1 MAVLTPQQRNT
12 LETAV
17 KQARKVAEL
26 GAFNALHSMAVDYQ
40 EPFAHMSPEQR
51 SLRNSLRSKARLLGD
66 VLPSS
71 GDQKIDHLGYEL
83 AYETWHKMLFAKF
96 LEANGLL
103 MHTDGVAVTME
114 DCEELAKEEG
124 YVDKWDAAANYASKM
139 LPAIFRT
146 DDPLMKVAYATE
158 ERIKL
163 ETIIDALENQ
173 IFIADDALG
182 WVYQFWQSEAKAAI
196 NASGEKI
203 DGAKLPAVTQLFTE
217 PYMVHFLIDN
227 TLGAWWVS
235 RNPGVKPP
243 VKFEYLR
250 LLEDGTPAAGK
261 FEGWPDKTAEVTAL
275 DPCMGS
281 GHFVASLFPVF
292 AALRMHE
299 EGLTKEEATDKVNTE
314 NLHGLELDARCTQIA
329 AFNLALT
336 AWKFCGHYKELPEM
350 NLACSGIAPKGKVE
364 DWVKLVGKVERVED
378 KVRMENG
385 MKVLYDHFQLAPE
398 LGSLLD
404 PTNIKADAFT
414 ASFEELQ
421 PILKRALENEV
432 DTEQLERGVMAAGIA
447 KAGQLLGKKYTLQI
461 TNVPY
466 LGKGKM
472 NEILTNFSEKYFP
485 DAKAD
490 LATIFLKKMLN
501 SLKYGGTA
509 CSVIPQN
516 WLFLTTYKKFRENLL
531 KKHSWSIVARLGA
544 KAFQTPM
551 WDFNVML
558 ISINNQTPSLDYK
571 FSGLDVSTEINA
583 FSKEAGLI
591 TADIVKV
598 NQNKQLKNPD
608 QVIIIEVE
616 NDNKSE
622 QLLKYAKYYSG
633 LQTGDGNKLLF
644 NFWEINNSSFDLIQR
659 ADGVEELY
667 NGLSYITPYQEGK
680 GLLAKEPG
688 AVLRN
693 IKLDVKRGIVVHR
706 MGQLKANLF
715 VKSLVHENG
724 VLICPF
730 KDEHLPIIWTFIT
743 SKQFIQSIRSLNQK
757 VSVTPNF
764 FTQVDFDFNYWKKIA
779 EEKYPNGLPKPYS
792 DDPTQWLFHGHP
804 IKTENPLQVA
814 LARVLGYRWPAEEVN
829 NTSAKVEAASSGF
842 QKETDSGDI
851 KNNAAGSSIYYTLAE
866 EAKELIE
873 AVKAFDHLTDEDGI
887 FCIPSVNAEQAGAER
902 LRDYLQQVFAGEW
915 NNQTITQLLR
925 KVEAASSSLDD
936 YLRNEFFAQHCKLF
950 QNRPFIWHIWD
961 GRKDGFSA
969 LVNYHKLDK
978 DNLSKLIYT
987 YLNDWIRVCVAKKN
1001 AGESGAEGLL
1011 SAAQKLKENLE
1022 AILHGEA
1029 PYDIFVRWKPLE
1041 QQPIGWEPDLNDG
1054 VRLNIRPFVEAGV
1067 LRNKFNV
1074 KWGVD
1079 RGKNP
1084 PGSFW
1089 GEVRDNDKHLSL
1101 AEKREAREKIKS

>member
-12 LETAV
+12 LEAAV
-17 KQARKVAEL
+17 KQARKVAEQ
-26 GAFNALHSMAVDYQ
+26 GAFNALHGMAVDHP
-40 EPFAHMSPEQR
+40 EPFAHMTPEQR
-51 SLRNSLRSKARLLGD
+51 NLRNSLRSKARLLSD
-66 VLPSS
+66 ALPAS
-71 GDQKIDHLGYEL
+71 GAQKIDHLAYEL

-124 YVDKWDAAANYASKM
+124 FVDKWDAAANYASKM

-146 DDPLMKVAYATE
+146 DDPLMQVAYATD

-182 WVYQFWQSEAKAAI
+182 WVYQFWQTDAKAAI

-203 DGAKLPAVTQLFTE
+203 DGEKLPAVTQLFTE

-250 LLEDGTPAAGK
+250 FLEDGTPAAGK
-261 FEGWPDKTAEVTAL
+261 FEGWPDKTGEVTAL

-299 EGLTKEEATDKVNTE
+299 GGLTKEQATDKVIAE

-329 AFNLALT
+329 AFNLALS

-364 DWVKLVGKVERVED
+364 DWVKLVGNVPRDD
-378 KVRMENG
+378 KGRMENG
-385 MKVLYDHFQLAPE
+385 MKVLYEHFQLAPE

-404 PTNIKADAFT
+404 PTTIKADAFT

-421 PILKRALENEV
+421 PVLKKALENEA
-432 DTEQLERGVMAAGIA
+432 DTEQLERGVVAAGIA
-447 KAGQLLGKKYTLQI
+447 KAGQLLSKKYTLQI

-466 LGKGKM
+466 LGKGKFDTV
-472 NEILTNFSEKYFP
+472 LSDYVLKYYA
-485 DAKAD
+485 DAKGD
-490 LATIFLKKMLN
+490 LATVFMERLLKTAQPH
-501 SLKYGGTA
+501 GTVTT
-509 CSVIPQN
+509 VIPQN
-516 WLFLTTYKKFRENLL
+516 WLFLTTYKKYREKLL
-531 KKHSWSIVARLGA
+531 KNETWNVVARLGA
-544 KAFQTPM
+544 GAFSQISGEVVKAI
-551 WDFNVML
+551 L
-558 ISINNQTPSLDYK
+558 IGITHSKPNPDHPLT
-571 FSGLDVSTEINA
+571 GLDVSEAPNA
-583 FSKEAGLI
+583 ATKDEALK
-591 TADIVKV
+591 TAELQTV
-598 NQNKQLKNPD
+598 NQK
-608 QVIIIEVE
+608 
-616 NDNKSE
+616 E
-622 QLLKYAKYYSG
+622 QLS
-633 LQTGDGNKLLF
+633 NPSV
-644 NFWEINNSSFDLIQR
+644 IVSFDLQQTAGETRLNKLIDFHKGICTGDRQRFVRSFFELEKDDNWELFRSTSNHPAVISSGAAEMFYWQGGNGDFIQFLHDR
-659 ADGVEELY
+659 LGDSIGAWLRGEDAWGKKGIAISRVTTENNQLY
-667 NGLSYITPYQEGK
+667 YGEPFDDNISILTPKKPE
-680 GLLAKEPG
+680 
-688 AVLRN
+688 
-693 IKLDVKRGIVVHR
+693 D
-706 MGQLKANLF
+706 LKAIYSFLNSEEF
-715 VKSLVHENG
+715 INKIKS
-724 VLICPF
+724 F
-730 KDEHLPIIWTFIT
+730 
-743 SKQFIQSIRSLNQK
+743 NQK
-757 VSVTPNF
+757 LSIDNEYFAAVSINL
-764 FTQVDFDFNYWKKIA
+764 NKWKEISSLQF
-779 EEKYPNGLPKPYS
+779 PDDLPKIIINFPDEYY
-792 DDPTQWLFHGHP
+792 FHGHP

-814 LARVLGYRWPAEEVN
+814 LARVLGYRWPAEIDAEM
-829 NTSAKVEAASSGF
+829 E
-842 QKETDSGDI
+842 
-851 KNNAAGSSIYYTLAE
+851 LAE
-866 EAKELIE
+866 EARVLIE
-873 AVKAFDHLTDEDGI
+873 AVKAFDHLSDEDGI

-915 NNQTITQLLR
+915 NNQTITQLLQ
-925 KVEAASSSLDD
+925 KEGAKSTNLESW
-936 YLRNEFFAQHCKLF
+936 LRDEFFVQHCKLF

-1022 AILHGEA
+1022 AILEGEA
-1029 PYDIFVRWKPLE
+1029 PYDIFVRWKSLE

-1067 LRNKFNV
+1067 LRSKFNV

-1084 PGSFW
+1084 PGSPW

-1101 AEKREAREKIKS
+1101 EEK

>member
-12 LETAV
+12 LEAAV

-26 GAFNALHSMAVDYQ
+26 GAFNALHGMAVDHS
-40 EPFAHMSPEQR
+40 EPFAHMTPEQR
-51 SLRNSLRSKARLLGD
+51 NLRNSLRSKARLLGD
-66 VLPSS
+66 VLPAS
-71 GDQKIDHLGYEL
+71 GAQKIDHLSYEL

-114 DCEELAKEEG
+114 DCEELAKEEDFL
-124 YVDKWDAAANYASKM
+124 DKWDAAANYASKM

-146 DDPLMKVAYATE
+146 DDPLMQVAYATD

-182 WVYQFWQSEAKAAI
+182 WVYQFWQTDEKKRI
-196 NASGEKI
+196 NDSGDKI
-203 DGAKLPAVTQLFTE
+203 DGEKLPAVTQLFTE

-243 VKFEYLR
+243 IKFEYLR

-261 FEGWPDKTAEVTAL
+261 FEGWPDKTAEVTSL

-299 EGLTKEEATDKVNTE
+299 EGLTKEQATDKVIAE

-364 DWVKLVGKVERVED
+364 DWVKLVGNVKDTVE
-378 KVRMENG
+378 KARMENG
-385 MKVLYDHFQLAPE
+385 MKMLYEHFQLAPE

-404 PTNIKADAFT
+404 PTTIKADAFT

-421 PILKRALENEV
+421 PVLKKALENEV
-432 DTEQLERGVMAAGIA
+432 DSEQLERGVVAAGIA
-447 KAGQLLGKKYTLQI
+447 KAGQLLAMKYTLQI
-461 TNVPY
+461 TNVPF
-466 LGKGKM
+466 LGRGRQLENGELFNFCTREYSESKG
-472 NEILTNFSEKYFP
+472 
-485 DAKAD
+485 D
-490 LATIFLKKMLN
+490 LATTFLDRMIKN
-501 SLKYGGTA
+501 
-509 CSVIPQN
+509 CSSKGSVSCVMPQP
-516 WLFLTTYKKFRENLL
+516 WLFLDTYKIFRLRLL
-531 KKHSWSIVARLGA
+531 KNQTFDFIIRLGPG
-544 KAFQTPM
+544 AFSQ
-551 WDFNVML
+551 
-558 ISINNQTPSLDYK
+558 ISGEVVKGIMISLSK
-571 FSGLDVSTEINA
+571 LKPENTNTFLGLDVTNIKSSIAKDENLKICELVKVSQFTQIANPDSRISIDEITKGILLSTYAEGLHGQGT
-583 FSKEAGLI
+583 FDKERFTLKYFELKDVDNGWEYQQTTPENQVIEDYGATQVFRWEDGKGSLFEFMRLKQESGYSSGKWKAGTQIWGTKGVAVSGMGRLLI
-591 TADIVKV
+591 TQYLGYAFDENVAVLSPK
-598 NQNKQLKNPD
+598 KEDWLNP
-608 QVIIIEVE
+608 I
-616 NDNKSE
+616 
-622 QLLKYAKYYSG
+622 
-633 LQTGDGNKLLF
+633 F
-644 NFWEINNSSFDLIQR
+644 NFCISPNFEKSVKKIDQNLKASCNTLAKVPFDL
-659 ADGVEELY
+659 
-667 NGLSYITPYQEGK
+667 
-680 GLLAKEPG
+680 
-688 AVLRN
+688 
-693 IKLDVKRGIVVHR
+693 
-706 MGQLKANLF
+706 
-715 VKSLVHENG
+715 
-724 VLICPF
+724 
-730 KDEHLPIIWTFIT
+730 EHW
-743 SKQFIQSIRSLNQK
+743 Q
-757 VSVTPNF
+757 
-764 FTQVDFDFNYWKKIA
+764 KIA
-779 EEKYPNGLPKPYS
+779 SEKYPNGLPKSYS

-804 IKTENPLQVA
+804 IKTHNPLQVA
-814 LARVLGYRWPAEEVN
+814 LARVLGYRWPAESDAEMEL
-829 NTSAKVEAASSGF
+829 ADEARV
-842 QKETDSGDI
+842 
-851 KNNAAGSSIYYTLAE
+851 
-866 EAKELIE
+866 LIE
-873 AVKAFDHLTDEDGI
+873 AVKAFDHLNDEDGI

-915 NNQTITQLLR
+915 NNQTITQLLQ
-925 KVEAASSSLDD
+925 KEGAKSTNLEAW
-936 YLRNEFFAQHCKLF
+936 LRDEFFVQHCKVF
-950 QNRPFIWHIWD
+950 KNRPFIWHIWD

-969 LVNYHKLDK
+969 LVNYHQLDK

-1011 SAAQKLKENLE
+1011 SAAQKLKEKLE
-1022 AILHGEA
+1022 AILEGEA

-1084 PGSFW
+1084 PNSFW

-1101 AEKREAREKIKS
+1101 EEKRVAREKIKK